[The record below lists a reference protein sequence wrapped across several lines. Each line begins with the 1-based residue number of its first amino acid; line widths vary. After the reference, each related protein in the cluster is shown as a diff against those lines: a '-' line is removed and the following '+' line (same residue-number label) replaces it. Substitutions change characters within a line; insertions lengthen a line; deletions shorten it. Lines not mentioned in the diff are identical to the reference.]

1 MLVVEATGLEKD
13 ALHIYVGV
21 SVFLLCLLV
30 FRRFRYQREIIALLV
45 TTAMAMLGEFLDLRD
60 NMLSLNHLD
69 WAASLH
75 DLLNTCFLPYVLF
88 ALIRW
93 TTLLQPHR

>member
-1 MLVVEATGLEKD
+1 MLIIEATGLEKD

-30 FRRFRYQREIIALLV
+30 FRRFRYRRDIIALV
-45 TTAMAMLGEFLDLRD
+45 ITTAVAMLGEILDLRD
-60 NMLSLNHLD
+60 NMLTLGHLD

-88 ALIRW
+88 ALSRW
-93 TTLLQPHR
+93 TTLLQPR